1 MSANALHQ
9 QHSDNVLRAVERQRN
24 DALTRE
30 AQKDALIALL
40 QGQGASLM
48 EKLKAAETR
57 IAELE
62 TRIAEMETAAQRK
75 KPKAA

>member
-1 MSANALHQ
+1 MSTHDLQ
-9 QHSDNVLRAVERQRN
+9 QKHNDNVMRAIERQRN

-40 QGQGASLM
+40 RAQGANLTDR
-48 EKLKAAETR
+48 LNAAETR

-62 TRIAEMETAAQRK
+62 TAAQEGANRK
-75 KPKAA
+75 KTKAA

>member
-1 MSANALHQ
+1 MTSPVAHQ
-9 QHSDNVLRAVERQRN
+9 HNENVLRAIERQRN

-40 QGQGASLM
+40 QAQGASLM
-48 EKLKAAETR
+48 EKVKAAETR

-62 TRIAEMETAAQRK
+62 TAAQEVASRK